1 MDKKTKYSWLV
12 ATFFM
17 IAAVAMTTFVAT
29 PASAPTVTTEKGDY
43 QPGMT
48 VKIMGSGWFPGETVS
63 ISIHEEPQ
71 PGDPD
76 FLTSADADA
85 GGNIVN
91 QAFSVNNGDIGRT
104 FTVTATSQSGATKTA
119 TFTDGGPVCTP
130 GPVNQP
136 IETKQTIG
144 TDSVTGGNGSF
155 ACEATS

>member
-1 MDKKTKYSWLV
+1 
-12 ATFFM
+12 
-17 IAAVAMTTFVAT
+17 
-29 PASAPTVTTEKGDY
+29 
-43 QPGMT
+43 PGMT

-155 ACEATS
+155 ACEATSPNEWHFVISGVEDDNIDPTTSNTNCPASLALTWLGSC